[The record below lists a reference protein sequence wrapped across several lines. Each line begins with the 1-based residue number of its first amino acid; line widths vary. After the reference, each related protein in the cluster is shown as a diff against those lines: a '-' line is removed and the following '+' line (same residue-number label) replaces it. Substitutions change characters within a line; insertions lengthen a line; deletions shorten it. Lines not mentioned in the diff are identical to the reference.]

1 MFLLRKA
8 SKAVLDGVW
17 EAGVPPPNTAV
28 TEDASVDLIACQAA
42 TVRHKRAMD
51 GGRRLEFSGMSTGV
65 TPR

>member
-1 MFLLRKA
+1 MFLA
-8 SKAVLDGVW
+8 SQSSKAVLDGVW
-17 EAGVPPPNTAV
+17 EAGVPPPNAAV